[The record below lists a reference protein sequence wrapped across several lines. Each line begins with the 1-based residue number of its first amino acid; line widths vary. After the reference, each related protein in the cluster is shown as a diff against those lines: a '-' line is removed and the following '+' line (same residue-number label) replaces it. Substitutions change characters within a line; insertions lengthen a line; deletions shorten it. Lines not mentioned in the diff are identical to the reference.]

1 MTNFFKKAAFI
12 AFAASAAF
20 STAVFADD
28 DDGYPGKSPNICNDH
43 QNLKSGCEL
52 VCSATPDRPECT
64 NASQS

>member
-1 MTNFFKKAAFI
+1 MINILKKAAVI
-12 AFAASAAF
+12 AFAASAAL

-28 DDGYPGKSPNICNDH
+28 EEYPGKSPNICNDH